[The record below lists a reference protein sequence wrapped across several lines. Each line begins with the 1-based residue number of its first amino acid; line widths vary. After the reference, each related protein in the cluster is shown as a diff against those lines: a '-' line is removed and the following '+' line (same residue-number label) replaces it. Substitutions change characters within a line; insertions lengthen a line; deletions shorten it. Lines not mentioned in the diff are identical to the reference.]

1 MSSLAENDTGMAADV
16 RNTGVGDIT
25 GDGRADVVSRDTSG
39 ALYRNNGNGKG
50 SFGGRTKL
58 ATGWQSYHATRPLS
72 PAGRTPRRGN
82 GADTR
87 EGLLHPELTG
97 HRVLHVPYLEAC
109 RGAEATKGL
118 DGKKPQATGLRLV
131 GGQDRGL
138 ACLVKSGFRARPTFL
153 KYRTHTPLPVGS
165 FL

>member
-58 ATGWQSYHATRPLS
+58 ATGWQSY
-72 PAGRTPRRGN
+72 
-82 GADTR
+82 
-87 EGLLHPELTG
+87 
-97 HRVLHVPYLEAC
+97 
-109 RGAEATKGL
+109 KG
-118 DGKKPQATGLRLV
+118 V
-131 GGQDRGL
+131 
-138 ACLVKSGFRARPTFL
+138 F
-153 KYRTHTPLPVGS
+153 
-165 FL
+165 